1 MDPVDLVKS
10 SEHLQFLSTCSS
22 CIALRHQLGGYLA
35 PPLQAGSM
43 CSKLDMC
50 EAKFLVQREPGLEQV
65 NAMVTKPSVGVRFMP
80 VMGC

>member
-1 MDPVDLVKS
+1 M
-10 SEHLQFLSTCSS
+10 
-22 CIALRHQLGGYLA
+22 A